1 MSKEI
6 EAFKRGMIA
15 GAKPLEEKFS
25 EFKEEYIK
33 INKETQCNQKK
44 TNQMMSDFID
54 SLNDFERKSL
64 LGLSRKNLLSSFNEN
79 ESIILIN
86 GLYTLMIWEGPS
98 TTDEQK
104 LYFEK
109 LSQSL
114 GVDNHY
120 ELDDISIIE
129 TYFETIDKHK
139 EYLSIVLEFGFLNKH
154 NFDFLQNANYSVVL
168 KQLIYSRNELEK
180 LMEIVKVRYQTLG
193 SDLFCNRFLDYY
205 STQLQNKKEETQKSD
220 FENMKEIIDNEI
232 ENICD
237 EKCIVKDMETIKKI
251 AFECGHP
258 ALNKILACIHINTN
272 KVHVNK
278 IKIINEISINQKEN
292 VYIILTTMGMYYKN
306 KKDFHYIKYTNIKD
320 REYNRINDEET
331 LKIEYQNNL
340 TNKLVNVTISHELLF
355 ENKLN
360 SLLSK
365 LYDYSIKNTCQNLDD
380 QIYEIVEYDKDV
392 KLNFVKLMCNYLN
405 EFHLNYVY
413 IMFVLDE
420 FNMLGDDLFKEF
432 KQYTLSNINSKESL
446 IEKIKELIKNHDDN
460 SYDSVFAAYLQ
471 MCVFIAYLED
481 GTLKNEKFDYVYKMG
496 NQFGFDES
504 MMSAILNYSPLLL
517 KIANGEISQKD
528 YKAVAKQLD
537 QVLEKTYLSLST
549 LIGYKEDDF
558 LDKLQ
563 EKLCL
568 NPNMGI
574 HAATAV
580 VLPLCGLFATISKFR
595 ELNHMNSLARK
606 FELIKEENVRSAIL
620 EFYLN
625 QTKNY
630 INQMT
635 WRYGVY
641 VAPYEDKDYIKLS
654 YIRNHFKKN
663 IPSNQQGVFNEAK
676 SFVEV
681 NKKKI
686 DKSVMRQLNKF
697 KKK

>member
-1 MSKEI
+1 MSSE
-6 EAFKRGMIA
+6 EFKRGMVA
-15 GAKPLEEKFS
+15 GAKPLKEKFE
-25 EFKEEYIK
+25 EFKDEYIK
-33 INKETQCNQKK
+33 INQVTQSNQKQ
-44 TNQMMSDFID
+44 TNQMMIDFID
-54 SLNDFERKSL
+54 SLNDFERKRL
-64 LGLSRKNLLSSFNEN
+64 LGLSTNNVLESFDEN
-79 ESIILIN
+79 ERSILVN
-86 GLYTLMIWEGPS
+86 GLYTLMSWEGHS
-98 TTDEQK
+98 SENQRI
-104 LYFEK
+104 YFNNLRK
-109 LSQSL
+109 SL
-114 GVDNHY
+114 NVDNY
-120 ELDDISIIE
+120 DKLIDFSIIE
-129 TYFETIDKHK
+129 NYFKDIEKHK
-139 EYLSIVLEFGFLNKH
+139 EYLTILLEFGYLYQN
-154 NFDFLQNANYSVVL
+154 NYEFLQNNNYLVIL
-168 KQLIYSRNELEK
+168 NQLIYSKNEIEK
-180 LMEIVKVRYQTLG
+180 IKETVQERYLTLG
-193 SDLFCNRFLDYY
+193 SDLFCNRFLDHY
-205 STQLQNKKEETQKSD
+205 STQLQNKKEEPQKSD

-237 EKCIVKDMETIKKI
+237 KKCIIKDMETIKKI

-258 ALNKILACIHINTN
+258 ALNKVLACIHINTN

-365 LYDYSIKNTCQNLDD
+365 LYDYSIENTCQNLDD

-432 KQYTLSNINSKESL
+432 KQYTLSNTNSKESL

-460 SYDSVFAAYLQ
+460 SYYSVFAAYLQ

-563 EKLCL
+563 EKLYL

-580 VLPLCGLFATISKFR
+580 VLPLCGLFATISKFL

-625 QTKNY
+625 QTRNY

-641 VAPYEDKDYIKLS
+641 VAPFEDKDYIKLS